1 MRLRHRDG
9 SAVHLSY
16 CSNVHPADD
25 LNGVLRQLDRY
36 AGPVRETLD
45 APRLGLGL
53 WLAAP
58 AAASLADD
66 PEALESLRSR
76 LGAHSLEV
84 VTFNGF
90 PYKAFHAPV
99 VKKAVYFP
107 DWTDPARADYTLSL
121 AGILAELLPE
131 GVDFGSISTVPLG
144 WREGWTEASGGAA
157 RRALERVAGGLAKLE
172 ARTGKTI
179 RLALEPEPG
188 CVAETT
194 EGVVA
199 ALRDVDPEWVGV
211 CLDAC
216 HLAVQFEETGE
227 ALEMLRAS
235 GVPLV
240 KAQLSSALRVERP
253 NDPAQR
259 ERLARFVEPR
269 FLHQTREQR
278 TGGVS
283 GVDDLPDALAG
294 GLPGEGEWRVHF
306 HVPVHHPGDETTQGE
321 LLKSLDA
328 LLGGETPATT
338 HLEVETYTWS
348 VLPEGDR
355 PTDERGLVEGLAREM
370 SWTRDRLI
378 ELGLEETT
386 P

>member
-25 LNGVLRQLDRY
+25 LEGVLGQLDRY
-36 AGPVRETLD
+36 AGPVREALD

-58 AAASLADD
+58 VAFRLAND
-66 PEALESLRSR
+66 PGALKSLRSR
-76 LGAHSLEV
+76 LEAHRLEV

-107 DWTDPARADYTLSL
+107 DWADPARVDYTLAL
-121 AGILAELLPE
+121 ARILAALLPE
-131 GVDFGSISTVPLG
+131 GVDVGSISTVPLG
-144 WREGWTEASGGAA
+144 WRQGWTEASGDAA
-157 RRALERVAGGLAKLE
+157 RRSLEQVARGLADLE

-199 ALRDVDPEWVGV
+199 ALQNVDPEWVGV

-227 ALEMLRAS
+227 ALEMLREA

-253 NDPAQR
+253 RDPAER

-269 FLHQTREQR
+269 FLHQTRER
-278 TGGVS
+278 MNGGVA
-283 GVDDLPDALAG
+283 GVDDLPEALAG
-294 GLPGEGEWRVHF
+294 ALPGDSEWRVHF
-306 HVPVHHPGDETTQGE
+306 HVPVHYPGEETTQDE
-321 LLKSLDA
+321 LLKSLNV
-328 LLGGETPATT
+328 LLGGEVPATT

-348 VLPEGDR
+348 VLPIGDR

-370 SWTRDRLI
+370 SWTRDCLI
-378 ELGLEETT
+378 GLGLEETA

>member
-25 LNGVLRQLDRY
+25 LEGVLRQLDRY

-45 APRLGLGL
+45 APRLGIGL

-58 AAASLADD
+58 AAACLADD
-66 PEALESLRSR
+66 PEALEGLRRR
-76 LGAHSLEV
+76 LEAHGLEV

-107 DWTDPARADYTLSL
+107 DWTDPARADYTLAL
-121 AGILAELLPE
+121 ASILAALLPE
-131 GVDFGSISTVPLG
+131 GVDSGSISTVPLG
-144 WREGWTEASGGAA
+144 WREDWTEASGDAA

-172 ARTGKTI
+172 SRTGKTI

-194 EGVVA
+194 EGAVA
-199 ALRDVDPEWVGV
+199 ALRGVDPEWVGV

-216 HLAVQFEETGE
+216 HLAVQFEEPEE
-227 ALEMLRAS
+227 ALGMLRES

-240 KAQLSSALRVERP
+240 KAQLSSALRVGLP
-253 NDPAQR
+253 LDPAER

-269 FLHQTREQR
+269 FLHQTRER
-278 TGGVS
+278 TNGGVS

-294 GLPGEGEWRVHF
+294 ALPGEDEWRVHF
-306 HVPVHHPGDETTQGE
+306 HVPVHHPGEETTQAE
-321 LLKSLDA
+321 LLTFLDA
-328 LLGGETPATT
+328 LLGGESPATT

-348 VLPEGDR
+348 VLPDGDR
-355 PTDERGLVEGLAREM
+355 PVDERGLVEGLAREV
-370 SWTRDRLI
+370 SWTRDRLLG
-378 ELGLEETT
+378 LGLEETNQ
-386 P
+386 

>member
-1 MRLRHRDG
+1 MRLRDQG
-9 SAVHLSY
+9 GNPVHLSY

-25 LNGVLRQLDRY
+25 LDGVLAQLDRY

-58 AAASLADD
+58 AAARLSED
-66 PEALESLRSR
+66 PMALEKLRSR
-76 LGAHSLEV
+76 LDAHRLEV

-107 DWTDPARADYTLSL
+107 DWTDPDRADYTLVL
-121 AGILAELLPE
+121 ARILAALLPE
-131 GVDFGSISTVPLG
+131 DVGSGSISTVPLG
-144 WREGWTEASGGAA
+144 WRDGWTEASNDAA
-157 RRALERVAGGLAKLE
+157 RRALERVAGGLADLKAE
-172 ARTGKTI
+172 TGKTI

-188 CVAETT
+188 CAAETT

-199 ALRDVDPEWVGV
+199 ALRDVDPEWVGA

-216 HLAVQFEETGE
+216 HLAVQFEEPGE
-227 ALEMLRAS
+227 ALEMLRGA

-240 KAQLSSALRVERP
+240 KAQLSSALRVARP
-253 NDPAQR
+253 R
-259 ERLARFVEPR
+259 EQAARDRLSRFVEPR
-269 FLHQTREQR
+269 FLHQTRER
-278 TGGVS
+278 TGGGVAS
-283 GVDDLPDALAG
+283 VDDLPEALDGA
-294 GLPGEGEWRVHF
+294 LPGEDEWRVHF
-306 HVPVHHPGDETTQGE
+306 HVPVHHPGGETTQRE
-321 LLKSLDA
+321 LLEFLRV
-328 LLGGETPATT
+328 LLAGGAPATT

-355 PTDERGLVEGLAREM
+355 PADERGLVEGLAREM
-370 SWTRDRLI
+370 SWTEERLI
-378 ELGLEETT
+378 ELGLEAT

>member
-1 MRLRHRDG
+1 MRFRHRDG

-66 PEALESLRSR
+66 PEALEGLRSR
-76 LGAHSLEV
+76 LRAHNLEV

-107 DWTDPARADYTLSL
+107 DWTDPARADYTLAL
-121 AGILAELLPE
+121 ASILAELLPE
-131 GVDFGSISTVPLG
+131 GVDSGSISTVPLG
-144 WREGWTEASGGAA
+144 WREGWTEASDEAA
-157 RRALERVAGGLAKLE
+157 RRALQQVARGLAKLE

-235 GVPLV
+235 GVLLV

-253 NDPAQR
+253 NDPAER
-259 ERLARFVEPR
+259 ERLGRFVEPR
-269 FLHQTREQR
+269 FLHQTRER
-278 TGGVS
+278 TSGGVS
-283 GVDDLPDALAG
+283 GVDDLPDALVG

-306 HVPVHHPGDETTQGE
+306 HLPVHHPGDETTQGE
-321 LLKSLDA
+321 LMKSLDA

-355 PTDERGLVEGLAREM
+355 PTDDRGLVEGLAREV

>member
-25 LNGVLRQLDRY
+25 LDGVLRQLDRY

-144 WREGWTEASGGAA
+144 WREGWKEASGGAA